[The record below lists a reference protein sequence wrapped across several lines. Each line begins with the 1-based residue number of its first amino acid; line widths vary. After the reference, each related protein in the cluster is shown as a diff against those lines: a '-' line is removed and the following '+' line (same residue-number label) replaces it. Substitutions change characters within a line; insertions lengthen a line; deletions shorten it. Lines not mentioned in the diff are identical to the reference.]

1 MTKQKD
7 KVDVLGDRMKD
18 YYENRSRTY
27 LTRRTPVIIRC
38 DGKAFHTLTKSMTKP
53 FDEGLIKMMQDT
65 AIYMCENIQG
75 CKAAYVQSD
84 EISLLLTDYDK
95 LTTDAW
101 FDYNVQKITSISASL
116 ATGKFNQLR
125 VLNTKDKGNAEWL
138 LLKKTIADLPLAQF
152 DSRCFNIPKEE
163 VANYFIW
170 RQQDAVRNSISML
183 AQSLYSPKELHGVN
197 TNQMQELCFQK
208 GHNWN
213 DLDFSKKRGSF
224 IVKNTYVNDKRIEN
238 KKEYVEGDLWY
249 QPNSEQTFEHLKSPH
264 KGRLLEY
271 CLNKDTNELDW
282 YDVKI
287 EKIRTKWEVIETPN
301 PFTYK
306 DFEQWC

>member
-7 KVDVLGDRMKD
+7 KVDQLGNRIKD
-18 YYENRSRTY
+18 FYENRNRTY
-27 LTRRTPVIIRC
+27 LTRRTPVIIRV
-38 DGKAFHTLTKSMTKP
+38 DGKAFHTLTKSMERP
-53 FDEGLIKMMQDT
+53 FDEQFIKMMQDT
-65 AIYMCENIQG
+65 AIYMAENIQS

-116 ATGKFNQLR
+116 ATTKFNQLR
-125 VLNTKDKGNAEWL
+125 ILNLSQL
-138 LLKKTIADLPLAQF
+138 LHFDIRTSKKTFGIEPEELEELKLATF

-224 IVKNTYVNDKRIEN
+224 IVKNTYVNSVLYDKIDLSDL
-238 KKEYVEGDLWY
+238 KE
-249 QPNSEQTFEHLKSPH
+249 LKS
-264 KGRLLEY
+264 
-271 CLNKDTNELDW
+271 NKDN
-282 YDVKI
+282 V
-287 EKIRTKWEVIETPN
+287 IRTKWEVVETPN
-301 PFTYK
+301 PFTYN
-306 DFEQWC
+306 DFNQWL